1 MINAVG
7 KIKQRR
13 RIGVMQWW
21 WRELVLTLHRRICEQ
36 KPEGMRKL
44 FSYLGVEGRKRAFQA
59 EGTTSAKALRWEL

>member
-13 RIGVMQWW
+13 TGVMQWW
-21 WRELVLTLHRRICEQ
+21 WWELVLTLHRMICEQ

-44 FSYLGVEGRKRAFQA
+44 FSYLGVEGWKRAFQA
-59 EGTTSAKALRWEL
+59 EGKTSAKALRWEL